1 MLKLYQY
8 DKCDSCRKA
17 RKFLEANGLEFETV
31 PIRRDPP
38 SQPEL
43 RQMLEHLGGDVMKL
57 FNTAGGAYRS
67 LNLKEKM
74 PMLTEPQKLN
84 LLARNG
90 SLVKRPFLIGEA
102 IGLIGF
108 NEETWR
114 RSLL

>member
-1 MLKLYQY
+1 MYEY
-8 DKCDSCRKA
+8 DKCDSCGKA
-17 RKFLEANGLEFETV
+17 RKFLKENGLEYEGIA
-31 PIRRDPP
+31 IRRDPP
-38 SQPEL
+38 SQAEL
-43 RQMLEHLGGDVMKL
+43 RQMLSYLGGDVLKL

-74 PMLTEPQKLN
+74 QILTESQKLN

-90 SLVKRPFLIGEA
+90 NLVKRPFLIGDA
-102 IGLIGF
+102 VGLVGF